1 MTWAALAQWSP
12 EPVPVLAAAAAC
24 FLYAAGRRSEGA
36 PGQRVRWASRDS
48 WFASGL
54 AVTLLALVSPIAAYD
69 TQLQWDHML
78 QHVLLLIV
86 APPMLLLGDC
96 FGTVRRGVINLRG
109 AQAEKLLQPFDASA
123 RWLHRSGAAAPL
135 VLLLFSADL
144 LVWHIP
150 ALYDATL
157 SNDLLHDLE
166 HTLFFASG
174 LLFWDQAIALSPGR
188 RLSLAGRA
196 SLVLGAMIV
205 SWVLAVIIGYASH
218 PLYTYPIP
226 VHGALSAL
234 GDQQIAAGIMW
245 VPGSAPFIIALVCF
259 GISWFESEERM
270 ATELT
275 PQAQLK

>member
-24 FLYAAGRRSEGA
+24 FLYAAGRRCETG
-36 PGQRVRWASRDS
+36 PGRRLRWSGRDW

-54 AVTLLALVSPIAAYD
+54 AITLLALVSPIAAYD

-96 FGTVRRGVINLRG
+96 FGTVRRGVVSLRG
-109 AQAEKLLQPFDASA
+109 AQSEALLRPFDKAA
-123 RWLHRSGAAAPL
+123 GWLHRSRVAAPL
-135 VLLLFSADL
+135 VLLIFSVDL

-150 ALYDATL
+150 APYDATL

-166 HTLFFASG
+166 HTLFFGTG
-174 LLFWDQAIALSPGR
+174 LLFWDQAIALSPER
-188 RLSLAGRA
+188 RLGLAGRA
-196 SLVLGAMIV
+196 SLALGAMIV
-205 SWVLAVIIGYASH
+205 SWVLAVIIGYSSH
-218 PLYTYPIP
+218 PLYSYPIP

-245 VPGSAPFIIALVCF
+245 VPGSAPFVIALVCF

-270 ATELT
+270 ASELT
-275 PQAQLK
+275 PQAQMK